1 MMRDGNSETALDA
14 ASRRLDLALAKL
26 ESRLNGMVTTARAEI
41 GGAFGNDRAPPGARL
56 GARPARAQ
64 LAAELDAARA
74 RERELKAAG
83 AEAAE
88 ALDRAIAEIRDA
100 LGAQLEA

>member
-1 MMRDGNSETALDA
+1 MMRDASSETALDA

-26 ESRLNGMVTTARAEI
+26 ESRLSGMAATAKAEV
-41 GGAFGNDRAPPGARL
+41 GGLFDNDRS
-56 GARPARAQ
+56 Q

-88 ALDRAIAEIRDA
+88 ALDKAIAEIREA
-100 LGAQLEA
+100 LGPNMVEHGMEA

>member
-26 ESRLNGMVTTARAEI
+26 ESRLSGMAATAKAEV
-41 GGAFGNDRAPPGARL
+41 GGLFDND
-56 GARPARAQ
+56 RAQ

-74 RERELKAAG
+74 RERELKVAG

-88 ALDRAIAEIRDA
+88 ALDKAIAEIRQA
-100 LGAQLEA
+100 LGSNGVGHGMEA

>member
-26 ESRLNGMVTTARAEI
+26 ESRLSGMAATAKAEV
-41 GGAFGNDRAPPGARL
+41 GGLFDND
-56 GARPARAQ
+56 RAQ

-88 ALDRAIAEIRDA
+88 ALDKAISEIREA
-100 LGAQLEA
+100 LGPNPAQNGMEA

>member
-26 ESRLNGMVTTARAEI
+26 ESRLNGMVSTAKAEV
-41 GGAFGNDRAPPGARL
+41 GGLFDQDRS
-56 GARPARAQ
+56 Q

-88 ALDRAIAEIRDA
+88 ALDRAIAEIREA
-100 LGAQLEA
+100 LGPTTVRNGMEA

>member
-1 MMRDGNSETALDA
+1 MSETALDA
-14 ASRRLDLALAKL
+14 AARRLDLALAKL
-26 ESRLNGMVTTARAEI
+26 ESRMGGMVSNAKAEV
-41 GGAFGNDRAPPGARL
+41 GGLFDQDRSH
-56 GARPARAQ
+56 

-83 AEAAE
+83 QEAAE

-100 LGAQLEA
+100 LAAKGAVTGAEA

>member
-14 ASRRLDLALAKL
+14 AARRLDLALAKL
-26 ESRLNGMVTTARAEI
+26 ESRLNGMMSSAKAEV
-41 GGAFGNDRAPPGARL
+41 GGLFDQDRSH
-56 GARPARAQ
+56 

-74 RERELKAAG
+74 REKELKAAG

-88 ALDRAIAEIRDA
+88 ALDKAIAEIRQA
-100 LGAQLEA
+100 LGARAAPEQAEA

>member
-1 MMRDGNSETALDA
+1 MSETALDA
-14 ASRRLDLALAKL
+14 AARRLDLALAKL
-26 ESRLNGMVTTARAEI
+26 ESRMGAAVSSAKAEV
-41 GGAFGNDRAPPGARL
+41 GGLFDHDRS
-56 GARPARAQ
+56 Q

-88 ALDRAIAEIRDA
+88 ALDKAIAEIRQA
-100 LGAQLEA
+100 LGAKAPEHQAEV

>member
-14 ASRRLDLALAKL
+14 AARRLDLALAKL
-26 ESRLNGMVTTARAEI
+26 ESRLTGMVSTAKAEV
-41 GGAFGNDRAPPGARL
+41 GGLFDNDRS
-56 GARPARAQ
+56 Q

-88 ALDRAIAEIRDA
+88 ALDRAISEIREA
-100 LGAQLEA
+100 LGSQMEA

>member
-1 MMRDGNSETALDA
+1 MSETALDA
-14 ASRRLDLALAKL
+14 AARRLDLALAKL
-26 ESRLNGMVTTARAEI
+26 ESRLGGMVSNAKAEI
-41 GGAFGNDRAPPGARL
+41 GGLFDNDRS
-56 GARPARAQ
+56 Q

-83 AEAAE
+83 QEAAE

-100 LGAQLEA
+100 LGSKAEA